1 MSGTNI
7 RDVFYSDRDW
17 LDGLDWVPVVSVDL
31 GGGYDWDE
39 FHAWYSPTE
48 RRYFWGSGSG
58 CSCNSFDDDFYNL
71 SDFEDGDR
79 PALMA
84 AIGRY
89 FDEQYLNHP
98 QERVRALAEANAF
111 NPQEKK

>member
-1 MSGTNI
+1 MSGTEI
-7 RDVFYSDRDW
+7 KDLFYGNREW
-17 LDGLDWVPVVSVDL
+17 LDGLDWVPVTSVDL

-39 FHAWYSPTE
+39 FHAWYSPSA

-58 CSCNSFDDDFYNL
+58 CSCNSFSDDFYNV

-84 AIGRY
+84 AVGRY
-89 FDEQYLNHP
+89 FDGQYLNRP
-98 QERVRALAEANAF
+98 MERVTALSDVNGF
-111 NPQEKK
+111 DPRNVT